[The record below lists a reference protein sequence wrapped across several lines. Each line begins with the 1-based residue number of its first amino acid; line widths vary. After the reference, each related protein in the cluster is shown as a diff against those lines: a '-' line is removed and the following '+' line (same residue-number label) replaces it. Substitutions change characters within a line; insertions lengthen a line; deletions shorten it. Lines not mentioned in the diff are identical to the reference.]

1 MRNLSSI
8 TKINL
13 LQDVMYFFSI
23 MIEEKQKCSAVLGA
37 LIVKRE
43 AYSSLSEYDID
54 KINDIQY
61 I

>member
-8 TKINL
+8 TKISL
-13 LQDVMYFFSI
+13 LQDVMYFSSI
-23 MIEEKQKCSAVLGA
+23 MIEEKQKCPVVLGA
-37 LIVKRE
+37 FIIKRE

>member
-1 MRNLSSI
+1 
-8 TKINL
+8 
-13 LQDVMYFFSI
+13 MYFSSI
-23 MIEEKQKCSAVLGA
+23 MIEEKQKCPVVLGA
-37 LIVKRE
+37 FIIKRE